1 MENSSKNQQLI
12 KVFDLNDIHVH
23 PFEERERNVIFQSE
37 TFKVRLIQLEA
48 GGEIPPCNMAMN
60 VLFCI
65 LQGEGVIVV
74 NEVSNQVK
82 PHSLV
87 ITPPATIAMKSEKGM
102 RVLGIQIMAGQ
113 PFVAKYNT

>member
-1 MENSSKNQQLI
+1 MEI
-12 KVFDLNDIHVH
+12 FDLNDILVH
-23 PFEERERNVIFQSE
+23 PFEERDRNVLFQNK

-48 GGEIPPCNMAMN
+48 GEEIPPCNMAMN

-87 ITPPATIAMKSEKGM
+87 ITPPATISMKSEKGM
-102 RVLGIQIMAGQ
+102 RVLGIQIAGGK
-113 PFVAKYNT
+113 P

>member
-1 MENSSKNQQLI
+1 MEI
-12 KVFDLNDIHVH
+12 FDLNDSNVY
-23 PFEERERNVIFQSE
+23 PFEERDKNVLFQSGV
-37 TFKVRLIQLEA
+37 FKVRLIQLEA

-87 ITPPATIAMKSEKGM
+87 ITPPATISMKSEKGM
-102 RVLGIQIMAGQ
+102 RLFGIQIVGGK
-113 PFVAKYNT
+113 P